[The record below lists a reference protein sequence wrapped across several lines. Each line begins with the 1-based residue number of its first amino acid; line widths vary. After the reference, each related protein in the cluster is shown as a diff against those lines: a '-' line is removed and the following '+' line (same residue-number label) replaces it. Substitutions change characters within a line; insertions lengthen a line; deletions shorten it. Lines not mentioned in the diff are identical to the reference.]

1 MIMNKLKMNL
11 ALIALAFPLLSIM
24 RQNATNRDG
33 HMAS

>member
-11 ALIALAFPLLSIM
+11 ALIALAFPLLLCAKT
-24 RQNATNRDG
+24 QNRDG

>member
-11 ALIALAFPLLSIM
+11 ALIALAFPLM